1 MMYELT
7 DGYEACRIINGY
19 WQLSAK
25 HNENQTSTPVEDTAE
40 FVDAGLTTFDCADHY
55 TGVEEL
61 LGEFRNWY
69 RRERGTDPSVQI
81 HTKIVPDRNRLESVS
96 RAYIEGIVDRS
107 RRRLCVDAL
116 DLVQFHW
123 WDYSV
128 ENYVDAARHLADLR
142 DEGKIRHIGVTNF
155 DAVRLEDLLDAG
167 VPVVSN
173 QVQYSLLDTRPE
185 REMVDLC
192 ERRDMKLLCYGTLAG
207 GFLTSKFAGEPD
219 PGEAT
224 DLENRSLTKY
234 KLIIEEVG
242 GWEAYQNLL
251 GTVSDIADK
260 HGVSIANVATRY
272 VLEKPRVGSAIVGA
286 RNTRHIESN
295 QRTLAFELDDED
307 HRSIEVA
314 RARLAEVPGGVYSV
328 ERDRDSRHAKIM
340 NYNLNQKQDD

>member
-1 MMYELT
+1 MAPPEHIRAFHGNFERT
-7 DGYEACRIINGY
+7 EPRRPEEVQQ
-19 WQLSAK
+19 QLEDSLNAL
-25 HNENQTSTPVEDTAE
+25 QTEVIDLYQYHSWGSSQFFDDDVLAVLDKAR
-40 FVDAGLTTFDCADHY
+40 DA
-55 TGVEEL
+55 
-61 LGEFRNWY
+61 
-69 RRERGTDPSVQI
+69 
-81 HTKIVPDRNRLESVS
+81 
-96 RAYIEGIVDRS
+96 
-107 RRRLCVDAL
+107 
-116 DLVQFHW
+116 
-123 WDYSV
+123 
-128 ENYVDAARHLADLR
+128 
-142 DEGKIRHIGVTNF
+142 GKIRHIGVTNF

-295 QRTLAFELDDED
+295 QRTLAFELDEED
-307 HRSIEVA
+307 HRTIEVA

-340 NYNLNQKQDD
+340 NYNLNQKQDDVTRHR